1 MSNTISRRKALQ
13 LFGGA
18 ALAAGLPA
26 LSASRAWAAD
36 EEVEFTIA
44 HTYGKIFRPIHTKII
59 KEFNKIHPNVHIR
72 LEAPMSDYEE
82 LTQRTLAGISQGNAP
97 VLSFQGV
104 NQFRQYIELGAAY
117 DITPF
122 TKDDPRWG
130 AASDYYPEMMRL
142 CNFNGVQYGVPF
154 AISTPIMYANH
165 TLLEKAGVDL
175 SKPFRNWKD
184 VIEAAKKVRAYDPKC
199 MGIYVDYQATGNW
212 IWQAFLY
219 CEGGTM
225 MDAEEKRVTFADEP
239 GIRAAQQLREFVD
252 LGLMADAT
260 ALQGQQSFISGRVGF
275 YVASTSW
282 LKGVQDK
289 IKGFDVRT
297 HLFPEGSGGLRRL
310 PCGGNG
316 AMIITKDPKVARA
329 AYEYAMFASGPVGT
343 AIQVAGSG
351 YMPMNSKGTERL
363 KPFYD
368 ENPNFKTSLA
378 QIPTIFRWY
387 AFPGTNTLKIIDV
400 IKNDLQ
406 AIVSKRVTAEEGIK
420 AAAAE
425 VQKLVKA

>member
-1 MSNTISRRKALQ
+1 MTIRLNRREFSQ
-13 LFGGA
+13 LFGA
-18 ALAAGLPA
+18 LALSAALPARALAAE
-26 LSASRAWAAD
+26 

-59 KEFNKIHPNVHIR
+59 KEFNKIHPNIHIR

-82 LTQRTLAGISQGNAP
+82 LTQRTLSGIAQGNAP

-122 TKDDPRWG
+122 TQGDPRW
-130 AASDYYPEMMRL
+130 AAGSDYYPEMMRL
-142 CNFNGVQYGVPF
+142 CNFGGRQYGVPF

-165 TLLEKAGVDL
+165 TLLAKAGVDL
-175 SKPFRNWKD
+175 SKPFTTWKD
-184 VIEAAKKVRAYDPKC
+184 VIAAARKVRAYDPKC
-199 MGIYVDYQATGNW
+199 QGIYVDYQATGNW

-219 CEGGTM
+219 SEGGSM
-225 MDAEEKRVTFADEP
+225 MDEKETRVTFADEP
-239 GIRAAQQLREFVD
+239 GIRAAQQLRE
-252 LGLMADAT
+252 T
-260 ALQGQQSFISGRVGF
+260 ALQGQQSFISGRAGF
-275 YVASTSW
+275 YIASTSW

-289 IKGFDVRT
+289 IRSFDVRT
-297 HLFPEGSGGLRRL
+297 HFFPQGSTGLRRL

-316 AMIITKDPKVARA
+316 ALIITKDPKVARA

-351 YMPMNSKGTERL
+351 YMPMNKKGTEAL
-363 KPFYD
+363 QPFYD
-368 ENPNFKTSLA
+368 RNPNFRTSLE

-406 AIVSKRVTAEEGIK
+406 AIVGKRVGAEQGIK
-420 AAAAE
+420 HAAAE
-425 VQKLVKA
+425 VTKLLPRK

>member
-1 MSNTISRRKALQ
+1 MTVQLSRRQFSK
-13 LFGGA
+13 LFGALALGA
-18 ALAAGLPA
+18 ALPTKSFAA
-26 LSASRAWAAD
+26 
-36 EEVEFTIA
+36 EEEIEFTIA

-59 KEFNKIHPNVHIR
+59 KEFNKIHPNIHIR

-82 LTQRTLAGISQGNAP
+82 LTQRTLSGIAQGNAP

-122 TKDDPRWG
+122 TQEDPRWG
-130 AASDYYPEMMRL
+130 ADSDYYPEMMKL
-142 CNFNGVQYGVPF
+142 CNFGGKQYGVPF

-165 TLLEKAGVDL
+165 TLLAKAGVDL
-175 SKPFRNWKD
+175 SKPFNTWSD

-199 MGIYVDYQATGNW
+199 QGIYVDYQATGNW

-219 CEGGTM
+219 SEGGSM
-225 MDAEEKRVTFADEP
+225 MDEAETRVAFADEP
-239 GIRAAQQLREFVD
+239 GIRAAKLLREFID
-252 LGLMADAT
+252 LGLMEDST
-260 ALQGQQSFISGRVGF
+260 ALQGQQSFISGRAGF

-289 IKGFDVRT
+289 IKSFDVRT
-297 HLFPEGSGGLRRL
+297 HLFP
-310 PCGGNG
+310 
-316 AMIITKDPKVARA
+316 
-329 AYEYAMFASGPVGT
+329 
-343 AIQVAGSG
+343 GSG
-351 YMPMNSKGTERL
+351 YMPMNKKGTEAL
-363 KPFYD
+363 QSFY
-368 ENPNFKTSLA
+368 EANPNFRTSLA

-406 AIVSKRVTAEEGIK
+406 AIVGKRIGAEDGIK

-425 VQKLVKA
+425 VAKLLPKK

>member
-1 MSNTISRRKALQ
+1 MSMMINRRQFSQFL
-13 LFGGA
+13 G
-18 ALAAGLPA
+18 ALALTSALPGKV
-26 LSASRAWAAD
+26 LAAD
-36 EEVEFTIA
+36 EKVEFTIA

-59 KEFNKIHPNVHIR
+59 KEFNKIYPNVRIR

-82 LTQRTLAGISQGNAP
+82 LTQRTLSGIAQGNAP

-130 AASDYYPEMMRL
+130 ANSDYYPEMMKL
-142 CNFNGVQYGVPF
+142 CNFDGKQYGVPF

-165 TLLEKAGVDL
+165 TLLAKAGVDL
-175 SKPFRNWKD
+175 SKPFTTWQD

-199 MGIYVDYQATGNW
+199 QGIYVDYQATGNW

-219 CEGGTM
+219 SEGGTM
-225 MDAEEKRVTFADEP
+225 MDDAESRVTFADEP
-239 GIRAAQQLREFVD
+239 GVRAAKLLREFID
-252 LGLMADAT
+252 LGLMEDST
-260 ALQGQQSFISGRVGF
+260 ALQGQQSFISGRAGF

-289 IKGFDVRT
+289 IKSFDVRT
-297 HLFPEGSGGLRRL
+297 HLFPQGSTGIRRL

-316 AMIITKDPKVARA
+316 ALIITKDPKVARA
-329 AYEYAMFASGPVGT
+329 AYEYAMFASGPIGT

-351 YMPMNSKGTERL
+351 YMPMNKNGTEAL
-363 KPFYD
+363 QPFY
-368 ENPNFKTSLA
+368 EKNPNFRTSLA

-406 AIVSKRVTAEEGIK
+406 AIVGKRVGAEEGIK

-425 VQKLVKA
+425 VAKLLPKK